1 EARRPRGRARVRARP
16 LGVPVGRV
24 RRDEMDDPLRRLDDP
39 DFPAL
44 TMSQAAEL
52 LGVQAAFLRSL
63 DSSGVLE
70 PHRSPGGHR
79 RYSRAQLAVAARMRG
94 LLDDGHS
101 LASAEMIV
109 DLQDQ
114 LADARADADRLRT
127 DADRLRRTGDDDGGG
142 SHRLP

>member
-1 EARRPRGRARVRARP
+1 VVAEQP
-16 LGVPVGRV
+16 
-24 RRDEMDDPLRRLDDP
+24 DPLSRLDDP
-39 DFPAL
+39 DYPAL

-79 RYSRAQLAVAARMRG
+79 RYSRTQLAVAARMRG

-101 LASAEMIV
+101 VASAETIIN
-109 DLQDQ
+109 LQDE
-114 LADARADADRLRT
+114 LAEARADLARLEDRQR
-127 DADRLRRTGDDDGGG
+127 
-142 SHRLP
+142 PEP

>member
-1 EARRPRGRARVRARP
+1 MG
-16 LGVPVGRV
+16 
-24 RRDEMDDPLRRLDDP
+24 DPLRRLDDP

-63 DSSGVLE
+63 DTSGVLN

-79 RYSRAQLAVAARMRG
+79 RYSRQQLELAARMRT

-101 LASAEMIV
+101 LASAEVIV
-109 DLQDQ
+109 GLQDR
-114 LADARADADRLRT
+114 LADALANAERLQTDIDRLQ
-127 DADRLRRTGDDDGGG
+127 DGTGDPTGGPE
-142 SHRLP
+142 RP

>member
-1 EARRPRGRARVRARP
+1 MTE
-16 LGVPVGRV
+16 
-24 RRDEMDDPLRRLDDP
+24 DPLSRLDDP

-63 DSSGVLE
+63 DGSGVLQ

-79 RYSRAQLAVAARMRG
+79 RYSRQQLAVAARMRG

-101 LASAEMIV
+101 LASAEAIV
-109 DLQDQ
+109 SLQDE
-114 LADARADADRLRT
+114 LAESRADVDRLRA
-127 DADRLRRTGDDDGGG
+127 DVDRLKDQHLDDG
-142 SHRLP
+142 HREP

>member
-1 EARRPRGRARVRARP
+1 MSTDTDG
-16 LGVPVGRV
+16 
-24 RRDEMDDPLRRLDDP
+24 DPLRRLDDP

-63 DSSGVLE
+63 DSSGILS

-79 RYSRAQLAVAARMRG
+79 RYSRTQLTVAARMRG

-101 LASAEMIV
+101 LASAEAIV
-109 DLQDQ
+109 ALQDE
-114 LADARADADRLRT
+114 LARARADIARLE
-127 DADRLRRTGDDDGGG
+127 AEGDDQ
-142 SHRLP
+142 HEEP

>member
-1 EARRPRGRARVRARP
+1 MIEDP
-16 LGVPVGRV
+16 
-24 RRDEMDDPLRRLDDP
+24 DPLSRLDDP
-39 DFPAL
+39 DYPSL

-101 LASAEMIV
+101 VASAETIIN
-109 DLQDQ
+109 LQDE
-114 LADARADADRLRT
+114 LAEARADIARLEDRQRQE
-127 DADRLRRTGDDDGGG
+127 
-142 SHRLP
+142 P